1 MDAAEKLAC
10 KVKNL
15 RKTRL
20 SAGAAPEAA
29 I

>member
-1 MDAAEKLAC
+1 MDAAGKVAC

-20 SAGAAPEAA
+20 SAEQVPEAA

>member
-1 MDAAEKLAC
+1 MDAAGEVAC

-20 SAGAAPEAA
+20 SAEQAPEAA